1 MAQNM
6 PQPWKHPKSGVY
18 YYRKAV
24 PKHLRA
30 TLGRGEFRI
39 SLGTKDLREAKLL
52 YPATAAKVDALIAQA
67 GGGPT
72 ILDHQQI
79 YALAGLWY
87 QRELEATEAN
97 PEEPENYSIYLDHL
111 QDADERGKGREAVS
125 ADVDAILTAEGLVV
139 IAQPCREQ
147 LADRI
152 FWHRVRLYNTL
163 TRRAVGDY
171 SPDPELSKFPAWIP
185 PSEAAPKA
193 LQGAPGSTLVGLLT
207 AWATE
212 RKPRARTADEWRL
225 VIDRLAAHVG
235 HSDPSKLT
243 KGNMVAWK
251 DALLAEGKA
260 PKTVSN
266 HLLILNAL
274 FNWAMKNDRLSA
286 NPVQGVTVAAKRE
299 GGKARLPYGD
309 ADAMLILNAAR
320 QLKGARRWVPWLL
333 AYTGARREE
342 VCQALAKDTAAEAPR

>member
-1 MAQNM
+1 VAQNM

-125 ADVDAILTAEGLVV
+125 ADVDAI
-139 IAQPCREQ
+139 
-147 LADRI
+147 
-152 FWHRVRLYNTL
+152 
-163 TRRAVGDY
+163 
-171 SPDPELSKFPAWIP
+171 
-185 PSEAAPKA
+185 
-193 LQGAPGSTLVGLLT
+193 
-207 AWATE
+207 
-212 RKPRARTADEWRL
+212 RKSGEVWYLDINEE
-225 VIDRLAAHVG
+225 D
-235 HSDPSKLT
+235 
-243 KGNMVAWK
+243 
-251 DALLAEGKA
+251 EGKA
-260 PKTVSN
+260 LKNPGSARKVPLHPVLITEGFPEYVASVPKDG
-266 HLLILNAL
+266 LLFPDLKADGYGKLGEKWGKWYTRWLRLKLGITDPRLVAHSGRHRFKDLCRNASIEKSIHDAL
-274 FNWAMKNDRLSA
+274 TGHSSSDEGDKYGMGFAL
-286 NPVQGVTVAAKRE
+286 PVLAA
-299 GGKARLPYGD
+299 A
-309 ADAMLILNAAR
+309 I
-320 QLKGARRWVPWLL
+320 
-333 AYTGARREE
+333 
-342 VCQALAKDTAAEAPR
+342 AKLETPS